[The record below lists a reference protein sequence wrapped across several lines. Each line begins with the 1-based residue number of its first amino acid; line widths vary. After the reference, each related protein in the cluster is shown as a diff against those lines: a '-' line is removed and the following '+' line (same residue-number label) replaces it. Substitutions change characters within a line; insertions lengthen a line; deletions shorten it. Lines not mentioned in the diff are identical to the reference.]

1 MSVIGSLESLAG
13 LAAFVTSVETGGFA
27 AAGRKLGVSASAIGK
42 AVRRLEKRLGVR
54 LLQRTTR
61 SISPTTEGE
70 LLYSRSVRILD
81 DVREAEDAISKTRS
95 APRGRLK
102 VSVPTVLGCRV
113 LVPALPRFMA
123 DYPEIEL
130 ELDFNDRLVDVVAD
144 GFDLVVRTGDVSSS
158 RLIARKLG
166 PHQFVTCGSPA
177 YFTQRGVP
185 QTPAA
190 LGEHSCLR
198 FRFPSTGLLAEWE
211 FRGNSEHPLLGP
223 GLALNDGE
231 ALVAAALAG
240 MGIAHLPV
248 YYVSTHLKRGQLQ
261 EVLRGYEVARG
272 HVWLVWPPG
281 RKDAPKVRVFADFV
295 RRLFK

>member
-1 MSVIGSLESLAG
+1 M
-13 LAAFVTSVETGGFA
+13 TSVETGGFA

-42 AVRRLEKRLGVR
+42 AVRRLEKSLGVR

-70 LLYSRSVRILD
+70 LLYVRSVRILE

-95 APRGRLK
+95 VPRGRLK
-102 VSVPTVLGCRV
+102 VSVPTVLGSRV

-123 DYPEIEL
+123 DYPEIEIEL

-144 GFDLVVRTGDVSSS
+144 GFDLVVRTGEMSSS

-166 PHQFVTCGSPA
+166 PHQFVTCGS
-177 YFTQRGVP
+177 
-185 QTPAA
+185 
-190 LGEHSCLR
+190 
-198 FRFPSTGLLAEWE
+198 
-211 FRGNSEHPLLGP
+211 
-223 GLALNDGE
+223 
-231 ALVAAALAG
+231 
-240 MGIAHLPV
+240 
-248 YYVSTHLKRGQLQ
+248 
-261 EVLRGYEVARG
+261 LRGYEVSRG

>member
-1 MSVIGSLESLAG
+1 MSAIGSLESFAG

-27 AAGRKLGVSASAIGK
+27 AAGRKLGVSSSAIGK

-61 SISPTTEGE
+61 SISPTAAGE
-70 LLYSRSVRILD
+70 LLYARSVRILE

-144 GFDLVVRTGDVSSS
+144 GFDVVVRTGEVSNS

-166 PHQFVTCGSPA
+166 PHQFVTCGSPT
-177 YFTQRGVP
+177 YFAQRGVP

-190 LGEHSCLR
+190 LTTHSCLR

-211 FRGNSEHPLLGP
+211 FSGKNEHPSLGP
-223 GLALNDGE
+223 GLVLNDGE

-240 MGIAHLPV
+240 MGIVHLPV
-248 YYVSTHLKRGQLQ
+248 YYVSTHLKRAQLQ
-261 EVLRGYEVARG
+261 EVLREYALGRG

-281 RKDAPKVRVFADFV
+281 RKDTPKVCVFADFV
-295 RRLFK
+295 TRLFK

>member
-1 MSVIGSLESLAG
+1 MSAIGSLESFAG

-61 SISPTTEGE
+61 SISPTAEGE
-70 LLYSRSVRILD
+70 LLYVRSVRILD

-95 APRGRLK
+95 VPRGRLK
-102 VSVPTVLGCRV
+102 ISVPTVLGCRV

-123 DYPEIEL
+123 DYPEVEL

-144 GFDLVVRTGDVSSS
+144 GFDLVVRTGEVSSS

-177 YFTQRGVP
+177 YFAQRGVP

-190 LGEHSCLR
+190 LAEHSCLR

-211 FRGNSEHPLLGP
+211 LSGNGEHPPLGP

-231 ALVAAALAG
+231 ALVAASLAG

-261 EVLRGYEVARG
+261 EVLRGYEVSRG

-281 RKDAPKVRVFADFV
+281 RKDVPKVRVFADFV